1 MVRSAYGIG
10 DPSLFAEDC
19 LLSICCHCCV
29 INQLYQT
36 TSKLGNPTSDG
47 GKSFN
52 KQEMIN
58 ADCTCCGCIY
68 FFLCMQCSI
77 GNILK
82 KSVGMPWM
90 LGCCCF
96 NLFSAH
102 NIFRYQYRL
111 RNRVDYSTD
120 CRAECCRPIF
130 MFGAG
135 GLPCINCVIEELI
148 PLHTSMLREVTLKK
162 GGENQSY
169 LKGYTPWPTAP
180 EVHIAAVAPTV
191 PYIITGGAGQ

>member
-1 MVRSAYGIG
+1 
-10 DPSLFAEDC
+10 
-19 LLSICCHCCV
+19 
-29 INQLYQT
+29 
-36 TSKLGNPTSDG
+36 
-47 GKSFN
+47 
-52 KQEMIN
+52 MIN

-96 NLFSAH
+96 NLFNAH